1 MPPFK
6 SLARQHWTKYLPGLV
21 KELKAEGRLEEELD
35 LAAQQ
40 ASEELARLVSR
51 GAQVDAA
58 KEIVLAEYIF
68 LPPENT
74 E

>member
-1 MPPFK
+1 MSFK

-21 KELKAEGRLEEELD
+21 KELKARGKLEEELD

-40 ASEELARLVSR
+40 ASEELARLVSQ
-51 GAQVDAA
+51 GAQVAAA
-58 KEIVLAEYIF
+58 KEIVLQEYIF
-68 LPPENT
+68 LPPETT